1 MIEEDLIKAA
11 VSVANKKELD
21 KHTSIGS
28 VGSALVTD
36 RGNVYKGCNLD
47 CNCGM
52 GFCAEVGAIA
62 SMISRGETRIRAIV
76 AVRPNGVPLPPCGK
90 CRELIYQLD
99 AGNLETDVIL
109 KDKTVKLR
117 ALLPELWDEDR
128 RRAGQRCE

>member
-1 MIEEDLIKAA
+1 MVQEDLIKEAA
-11 VSVANKKELD
+11 STAHKQELD

-47 CNCGM
+47 CNCGL
-52 GFCAEVGAIA
+52 GFCAEVGAISA
-62 SMISRGETRIRAIV
+62 MISRGETRIRSIV
-76 AVRPNGVPLPPCGK
+76 AVRPNGTPISPCGK
-90 CRELIYQLD
+90 CRELMYQLSAD
-99 AGNLETDVIL
+99 NLEADVIL

-128 RRAGQRCE
+128 RRAEE